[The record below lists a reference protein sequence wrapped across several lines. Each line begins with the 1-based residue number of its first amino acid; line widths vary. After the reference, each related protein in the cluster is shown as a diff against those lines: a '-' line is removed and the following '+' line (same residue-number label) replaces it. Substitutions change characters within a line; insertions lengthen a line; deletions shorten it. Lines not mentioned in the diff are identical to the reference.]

1 MSDTE
6 KAPRP
11 KQAAAASTAST
22 ADGGEVTKPKL
33 TRPVSGNLRQ
43 YGILGALVVI
53 VILFQVL
60 TGGKLLL
67 PGNINN
73 LIQQNAYV
81 LILAV
86 GMVIVIIAGHID
98 LSVGS
103 IAAMIGALVALAMT
117 QWGVPWWGAV
127 LLALVFGATVG
138 AWQGFWIAFVG
149 IPAFIVTLAG
159 MLLFRGLTLV
169 LLTGGTINALPTEYN
184 AIGTGWLPGVLGS
197 IGEGRGSIDILT
209 LVIGAAAALG
219 LVLQQLR
226 SRAKRRGLGLPV
238 EGAISFWLKNLI
250 AAAAIGA
257 LAWLLSQY
265 RGTPIILIIL
275 AVIILTYTFVLNR
288 TVFGRHVYAMGGN
301 LFAAQMSGVKT
312 KWVNFTIFVN
322 IGVLAAIAGVV
333 TTARAGGAVA
343 SAGQNYELDAIAAVF
358 IGGAAVTG
366 GVGTVVGAVIGA
378 LIMGVLNMGLSILSV
393 DAAWQQAIKGLVL
406 LLAVA
411 FDVVN
416 KRRAT
421 GR

>member
-1 MSDTE
+1 MTTTTRDR
-6 KAPRP
+6 K
-11 KQAAAASTAST
+11 
-22 ADGGEVTKPKL
+22 KL
-33 TRPVSGNLRQ
+33 KLQIDLRQ
-43 YGILGALVVI
+43 YGILAALAVI

-60 TGGKLLL
+60 TDGRLLL

-81 LILAV
+81 LILAI

-103 IAAMIGALVALAMT
+103 VVAMVGAVSAISMT
-117 QWGVPWWGAV
+117 QWGLPWWAAV
-127 LLALVFGATVG
+127 ILALVLGAAVG
-138 AWQGFWIAFVG
+138 AWQGFWVAFVG

-169 LLTGGTINALPTEYN
+169 FLTGGTINALPAEFN
-184 AIGTGWLPGVLGS
+184 AIGGGWLPEAFGT
-197 IGEGRGSIDILT
+197 IGEGRGDRDILT
-209 LVIGAAAALG
+209 IVLGVLAAALLIG
-219 LVLQQLR
+219 QQLR
-226 SRAKRRGLGLPV
+226 SRTKQRKLELPV
-238 EGAISFWLKNLI
+238 ESAISFWAKIAI
-250 AAAAIGA
+250 AAAAIIA
-257 LAWLLSQY
+257 LTFQLSAY

-275 AVIILTYTFVLNR
+275 AVLILLFTFVLNQ
-288 TVFGRHVYAMGGN
+288 TVFGRHVYAIGGN

-312 KWVNFTIFVN
+312 SWINFFVFVN
-322 IGVLAAIAGVV
+322 MGVLAGLAGVV

-343 SAGQNYELDAIAAVF
+343 SAGQSFELDAIAAVF

-366 GVGTVVGAVIGA
+366 GVGTVIGAVIGA

-411 FDVVN
+411 FDVMS
-416 KRRAT
+416 KRRT
-421 GR
+421 GRR

>member
-1 MSDTE
+1 MT
-6 KAPRP
+6 
-11 KQAAAASTAST
+11 T
-22 ADGGEVTKPKL
+22 
-33 TRPVSGNLRQ
+33 TRPSFALPKNLKLPANLRQ
-43 YGILGALVVI
+43 YGILAALAVI

-60 TGGKLLL
+60 TNGRLLL

-103 IAAMIGALVALAMT
+103 VVAMVGAISAIAMT
-117 QWGVPWWGAV
+117 QWDLPWFVAVVIALLVGA
-127 LLALVFGATVG
+127 LVG
-138 AWQGFWIAFVG
+138 AWQGFWVAFIG

-169 LLTGGTINALPTEYN
+169 FLTGGTINALPSEFN
-184 AIGTGWLPGVLGS
+184 AIGGGWVPELLGT
-197 IGEGRGSIDILT
+197 IGEGRGSRDILT
-209 LVIGAAAALG
+209 IVIGVLVSVAL
-219 LVLQQLR
+219 LAQQLR
-226 SRAKRRGLGLPV
+226 SRAKQRRLELPV
-238 EGAISFWLKNLI
+238 EAPASFWVKNLL
-250 AAAAIGA
+250 AVAAIIA
-257 LAWLLSQY
+257 ITWQLSAY
-265 RGTPIILIIL
+265 RGTPIILVIV
-275 AVIILTYTFVLNR
+275 AVLVLLFTFVLGQ

-312 KWVNFTIFVN
+312 QWVNFFIFVN
-322 IGVLAAIAGVV
+322 MGALAGLAGIV

-343 SAGQNYELDAIAAVF
+343 SAGASFELDAIAAVF

-411 FDVVN
+411 FDVFG
-416 KRRAT
+416 KRRS
-421 GR
+421 R

>member
-1 MSDTE
+1 MTT
-6 KAPRP
+6 PRP
-11 KQAAAASTAST
+11 SLKL
-22 ADGGEVTKPKL
+22 PKL
-33 TRPVSGNLRQ
+33 SVNLRQ
-43 YGILGALVVI
+43 YGILAALAVI
-53 VILFQVL
+53 IVLFQGL
-60 TGGKLLL
+60 TGGRLLL
-67 PGNINN
+67 PGNVNN

-103 IAAMIGALVALAMT
+103 LAAMVGAIAAIAMT
-117 QWGVPWWGAV
+117 QWNLPWWAAVILAIFAGAM
-127 LLALVFGATVG
+127 VG

-169 LLTGGTINALPTEYN
+169 LLTGGTINALPAEFN
-184 AIGTGWLPGVLGS
+184 AIGGGWVPALLGS
-197 IGEGRGSIDILT
+197 IGEGRGSRDILT
-209 LVIGAAAALG
+209 IFLG
-219 LVLQQLR
+219 LVASAMLLLQQLR
-226 SRAKRRGLGLPV
+226 ARGKQRKLQLVKEGPV
-238 EGAISFWLKNLI
+238 SFWGKNAI
-250 AAAAIGA
+250 AVVVILA
-257 LAWLLSQY
+257 LTWQLSAY
-265 RGTPIILIIL
+265 RGTPIILVIVGLLIL
-275 AVIILTYTFVLNR
+275 LFTFVLNR
-288 TVFGRHVYAMGGN
+288 TVFGRHVYAIGGN

-312 KWVNFTIFVN
+312 SWISFFIFVN
-322 IGVLAAIAGVV
+322 MGVLAGLAGIV

-343 SAGQNYELDAIAAVF
+343 SAGQNFELDAIAAVF

-366 GVGTVVGAVIGA
+366 GVGTVIGAIVGA

-411 FDVVN
+411 FDVLS
-416 KRRAT
+416 KRRAG